1 MLTHCTNSFNPI
13 NFVGEWNTPMLVI
26 HGGQG
31 KHLFV
36 YTPPISCKPDVSVR
50 SDFRIPDSQGIG
62 AFTALQRRGIPS
74 RLLYFAEENHWV
86 LKPKNSL
93 RWHTEVFKWFDEFVG
108 EESMSAS
115 DMVIQA

>member
-1 MLTHCTNSFNPI
+1 
-13 NFVGEWNTPMLVI
+13 
-26 HGGQG
+26 
-31 KHLFV
+31 
-36 YTPPISCKPDVSVR
+36 
-50 SDFRIPDSQGIG
+50 
-62 AFTALQRRGIPS
+62 LQRRGIPS